1 MHRAIT
7 SSMGFWQNPLPANV
21 SFEYLLLY
29 SLRSGEEL
37 AEKKENNQWSNN
49 KWLDVFKKQN
59 NTLNDK

>member
-1 MHRAIT
+1 MHRAII

-37 AEKKENNQWSNN
+37 AEKKRITSDQI
-49 KWLDVFKKQN
+49 
-59 NTLNDK
+59 TNDWMYLKSK